1 MTTLSDH
8 ESNRIKGRDRPR
20 LVRLLA
26 YARPYVALIALTLLL
41 SSVYSGGQYARA
53 YLIKP
58 AIDDIALPSTE
69 LRGNEFSGS
78 VLDLVGFGSS
88 AGDEPDSEPQTES
101 PASAPDDRE
110 RVAAIAESISRSV
123 VLVAL
128 AAAAIVIA
136 MPLILFFRE
145 YLVAYV
151 LGRINLDMKVDIC
164 SKLLALP
171 LGFHQNRKRGDVFS
185 RVMSDVGGAQTALT
199 LLFSDF
205 VENALMIVVGIGAML
220 FVSWQLTLVA
230 IGIGPVIFGVVSLFG
245 KRIRRSAKRRQEQ
258 VADVTQR
265 LVEILAGIKLIKAFR
280 AERLES
286 EAFAR
291 SSQRLFRRAMK
302 VVKNRVMA
310 RSLVELL
317 NHGSAVG
324 VLLAGVGM
332 VMSGWITLG
341 ELSAFALVMVTIY
354 KPVKSTAKGWV
365 RLMDALPSADR
376 LFEILDIPV
385 EISDA
390 PDAVSLAGVGEGIQ
404 LRNVSFSYG
413 RESVLRDVSFEVRA
427 GEMVA
432 IVGRTGAGKTTLVD
446 LLLRLHDPTSGAV
459 MIDGVDIRRIRRD
472 SLLDHMA
479 VVTQEPF
486 LFDGS
491 IGDNIRYGRP
501 DADEAQ
507 VLNAARVA
515 HVDEFVE
522 RLPEGYDTEVG
533 AAGARLS
540 GGQRQRITIARA
552 ILRDPDILIFDE
564 ATSSLDSKSERLVQD
579 AIDALLGGRTA
590 FVIAHR
596 LSTVRRADKIIVI
609 EEGGISQAGTHD
621 ELVRAGGLYRE
632 LVDLQTPTR
641 SAELI

>member
-1 MTTLSDH
+1 
-8 ESNRIKGRDRPR
+8 
-20 LVRLLA
+20 
-26 YARPYVALIALTLLL
+26 
-41 SSVYSGGQYARA
+41 
-53 YLIKP
+53 
-58 AIDDIALPSTE
+58 
-69 LRGNEFSGS
+69 
-78 VLDLVGFGSS
+78 
-88 AGDEPDSEPQTES
+88 
-101 PASAPDDRE
+101 
-110 RVAAIAESISRSV
+110 
-123 VLVAL
+123 
-128 AAAAIVIA
+128 
-136 MPLILFFRE
+136 
-145 YLVAYV
+145 
-151 LGRINLDMKVDIC
+151 
-164 SKLLALP
+164 
-171 LGFHQNRKRGDVFS
+171 
-185 RVMSDVGGAQTALT
+185 
-199 LLFSDF
+199 
-205 VENALMIVVGIGAML
+205 
-220 FVSWQLTLVA
+220 
-230 IGIGPVIFGVVSLFG
+230 
-245 KRIRRSAKRRQEQ
+245 
-258 VADVTQR
+258 
-265 LVEILAGIKLIKAFR
+265 
-280 AERLES
+280 
-286 EAFAR
+286 
-291 SSQRLFRRAMK
+291 
-302 VVKNRVMA
+302 MA